1 MLSSLHC
8 KEIRIPDPVK
18 FLLVESG
25 ILGFGIRN
33 SAQGIQ
39 NPATSWN
46 LEFKFHWQQIWN
58 PESTTSNP
66 ESTHFSLR
74 VILNAIGFG

>member
-46 LEFKFHWQQIWN
+46 LEFKFNWQQIRN
-58 PESTTSNP
+58 PAPGIQNP
-66 ESTHFSLR
+66 QRRIQNPRAFLYASY
-74 VILNAIGFG
+74 

>member
-58 PESTTSNP
+58 PVPGIQNP
-66 ESTHFSLR
+66 QRRIQNPRTFLYASY
-74 VILNAIGFG
+74 